1 MSYELAEQIR
11 SFKEHLREFHEMI
24 SARATADTRAAE
36 REKVELEEQT
46 RRNEFVIGESA
57 LDRLSRKPARQRYP
71 FGMAEM
77 IESFDE
83 SSIEREIEKRR
94 ALEREDV
101 NAILARHGCDTT
113 QNWGEAEAQRAI
125 NMTGRYIKKV
135 PKRKREDDSDESFS
149 SDSESSDDDEL
160 PVFVPPVPDVI
171 VVPQTPIRRLL
182 VSNRPTLSR
191 KRDGRRVQFDL
202 PIDDFSYLDDEPA
215 QNESEGIQAK
225 IDEVESTE
233 VGTQWSVDDD
243 DDDDSSFD
251 ELIEK
256 LNDVVSEI
264 SISSSDS
271 DEIL

>member
-1 MSYELAEQIR
+1 MSHELAEQIR

-24 SARATADTRAAE
+24 SARVTADTRAAE

-94 ALEREDV
+94 AMEREDV
-101 NAILARHGCDTT
+101 NAILARYGCDTT

-135 PKRKREDDSDESFS
+135 PKRKKEDDSDESVS
-149 SDSESSDDDEL
+149 SDSESSDDDDEL

-191 KRDGRRVQFDL
+191 KKEGRRVQFDL
-202 PIDDFSYLDDEPA
+202 PSDFLSLDDEPA
-215 QNESEGIQAK
+215 QNESECIQAK
-225 IDEVESTE
+225 MDDVESTE
-233 VGTQWSVDDD
+233 VGNHWSD

-256 LNDVVSEI
+256 LNDAVSEI